1 MPAGDSSHAEPT
13 GQIEAVEARRAR
25 LAPGIPRHYQPVF
38 YFGAANLLAL
48 TAIAAALLLLRAVT
62 ALEWLL
68 IPAAFLVANWVEYR
82 VHRGPMHHLRPP
94 WRILF
99 LRHTRQHHV
108 YFDDEHMAASQP
120 RDYYFVFFPWWAI
133 ALVIATAALIALPLA
148 ALLSRN
154 AGLLF
159 FAVAISYYLTYEWLH
174 LSYHLPADSLIGRS
188 WLVRRLRR
196 LHTVHH
202 DVSRMT
208 RCNFNITFPI
218 CDRLYGTL
226 DLELRG
232 DWQDPSAAAGNVAAR
247 NR

>member
-1 MPAGDSSHAEPT
+1 MPAAETSQTEPGDRV
-13 GQIEAVEARRAR
+13 EAVAMRRAR
-25 LAPGIPRHYQPVF
+25 LAPGIPRHYQPAL
-38 YFGAANLLAL
+38 YFGAANLLA
-48 TAIAAALLLLRAVT
+48 AAAIVASLLRLEAVT
-62 ALEWLL
+62 LLEWLV

-99 LRHTRQHHV
+99 QRHTRQHHV
-108 YFDDEHMAASQP
+108 YFDDGHMAAARP

-159 FAVAISYYLTYEWLH
+159 FAVAISYYLAYEWLH
-174 LSYHLPADSLIGRS
+174 LSYHLPADSLIGRT

-202 DVSRMT
+202 DVSRMAQ
-208 RCNFNITFPI
+208 CNFNITFPI

-226 DLELRG
+226 DMNLRG
-232 DWQDPSAAAGNVAAR
+232 DRPD
-247 NR
+247 